1 MKFTT
6 RIKRSRFFKKK
17 LPRHYEIAPDE
28 IFLDAT
34 NVSGF
39 DRVRFQGRLER
50 PISREIFVGLFI
62 SLGVVALIILLQ
74 AWKLEV
80 VHGNAY
86 AIESAQNH
94 IRKSVL
100 FAPRGIIVGV
110 NGTVLVDNRENA
122 QGDVRREYLI
132 PAMGSIMGYVSY
144 PKKDSSGRYY
154 DTSEK
159 GIAGLEALYNTQLTG
174 SNGTVLTEVNAVGK
188 VYSQGTIIPA
198 VKGKTLKLS
207 IDASFE
213 SVLTKALS
221 DVAKR
226 NDFQGGAAVL
236 MDVHTGA
243 VRAIASYPTYNANI
257 LSSGRPVKI
266 IAGYNTDSRH
276 PYLDQA
282 VQGLYAPGSIV
293 KPFIAAGAL
302 TDGIITPNT
311 TVDDKGFLIIKDP
324 YNPKKIFLYKGW
336 KALGVLAVRKAI
348 AWSSDIFFGY
358 VSYPKKDSSG
368 RYYDT
373 SEKGIAGLEAL
384 YNTQLTGSNGT
395 VLTEV
400 NAVGKVYSQGTI
412 IPAVKGKTL
421 KLSIDAS
428 FESVL
433 TKALSDVA
441 KRNDF
446 QGGAAVLMDVHT
458 GAVRA
463 IASYPTY
470 NANILSS
477 GRPVKIIAGYNT
489 DSRHPYLD
497 QAVQGLY
504 APGSIV
510 KPFIAAGALTDGII
524 TPNTTVDDKGFL
536 IIKDPYNPKKI
547 FLYKGWKALGVLAV
561 RKAIAWSS
569 DIFFYTVGGGFGSQ
583 KGLGIKRLDY
593 WYRQF
598 GIGSKT
604 GIDLPNE
611 KNGLIPTPA
620 WKERVL
626 HSQWYLGDTYFTAIG
641 QYAMQVT
648 PIQMARAIAAVAN
661 GGKLLT
667 PTLLANVA
675 TKFIT
680 IPVSQANFKVVREGM
695 RESVTSALAQ
705 QIKFPYL
712 AVAAKTGTAQVG
724 IHNQYDNSWVEGFY
738 PYTNPQ
744 YAFAVV
750 LGRGPSG
757 KGETATVVMMEFL
770 ATLHK
775 QGILAK

>member
-132 PAMGSIMGYVSY
+132 PAMGSIM
-144 PKKDSSGRYY
+144 
-154 DTSEK
+154 
-159 GIAGLEALYNTQLTG
+159 
-174 SNGTVLTEVNAVGK
+174 
-188 VYSQGTIIPA
+188 
-198 VKGKTLKLS
+198 
-207 IDASFE
+207 
-213 SVLTKALS
+213 
-221 DVAKR
+221 
-226 NDFQGGAAVL
+226 
-236 MDVHTGA
+236 
-243 VRAIASYPTYNANI
+243 
-257 LSSGRPVKI
+257 
-266 IAGYNTDSRH
+266 
-276 PYLDQA
+276 
-282 VQGLYAPGSIV
+282 
-293 KPFIAAGAL
+293 
-302 TDGIITPNT
+302 
-311 TVDDKGFLIIKDP
+311 
-324 YNPKKIFLYKGW
+324 
-336 KALGVLAVRKAI
+336 
-348 AWSSDIFFGY
+348 GY